1 MKTEFILGL
10 ADLIVDTLGSGSIPH
25 VQEQVAE
32 LITNRD
38 VLRACV
44 RAAEAD
50 ATMNQYGMMS
60 PDVNAIR
67 AGRTVFGRSMYPRMV
82 EIIQLLGTGGL
93 MALPAE
99 ADFES
104 DIGPEI
110 ERYFATDSTD
120 ARDRGQA
127 VPLGLG
133 RLVQARSAGG
143 RCSMSGCSAATRCE
157 TP

>member
-1 MKTEFILGL
+1 M
-10 ADLIVDTLGSGSIPH
+10 
-25 VQEQVAE
+25 QEHVAE
-32 LITNRD
+32 LITDRD

-67 AGRTVFGRSMYPRMV
+67 AGRTMFGRSMYPRMV
-82 EIIQLLGTGGL
+82 EIIQMLGTGGL

-99 ADFES
+99 ADFDS

-110 ERYFATDSTD
+110 ERVLRHRLHRG
-120 ARDRGQA
+120 ARPRPDF
-127 VPLGLG
+127 PLGVG
-133 RLVQARSAGG
+133 RVV
-143 RCSMSGCSAATRCE
+143 
-157 TP
+157 